1 MIRMIRIR
9 MIRIRIRTTEAKK
22 WNLGSAFLFL
32 GLLTFPLLVSLGL
45 HLVVVG
51 PKFLPAVED
60 ELGALAVKLADLV
73 EDLLDEEAG
82 VADARF
88 SEKQQTF

>member
-1 MIRMIRIR
+1 M
-9 MIRIRIRTTEAKK
+9 
-22 WNLGSAFLFL
+22 
-32 GLLTFPLLVSLGL
+32 
-45 HLVVVG
+45 VVG

-60 ELGALAVKLADLV
+60 ELGALTVKLADLV

-88 SEKQQTF
+88 SEKQQTFLGLMYVTR